1 MSHLKLVVATS
12 SRKRKLPRPP
22 ADTQRPVPTAEFLAR
37 QVLALPLGEQTIRSA
52 LAEMADYL
60 RPDAPDALQRA
71 SAITD
76 ALMLIGIWIFPP
88 VEDEDPPTHGL
99 VVYPAKLAKRYPELK
114 RVLDQLDG
122 LQLMPLAE

>member
-1 MSHLKLVVATS
+1 MSHLKLVVTNNP
-12 SRKRKLPRPP
+12 RKLKLPPP
-22 ADTQRPVPTAEFLAR
+22 ADTQRPVPTAEFLTCR
-37 QVLALPLGEQTIRSA
+37 VLALPFCGQTIGGA
-52 LAEMADYL
+52 VAEMADYL
-60 RPDAPDALQRA
+60 RPDAPDALQQA

-88 VEDEDPPTHGL
+88 VEDDDPPTHGL

-122 LQLMPLAE
+122 LQLMPPAA